1 MSDSTW
7 TIIKTLT
14 WTAEAFQNR
23 EIPTARLEAE
33 VLLAHVLGMERIGL
47 YTSFDRPLS
56 EEERGA
62 YRALVKRRFA
72 GEPSQYLTGKQEFWS
87 LSFNVSPAVLVPRPD
102 TEVLVEEALSFLVAQ
117 GKAGKVLDVGTG
129 SGAVAI
135 ALAHECPD
143 AEVFA
148 CDVSVDALAVAVGNG
163 TSNEV
168 KVSWIEGPTSK
179 ALAEGPF
186 DVLVSNPPY
195 IPTATLETLMP
206 EVRDYEPHLALDG
219 GADGLLVFREILTSA
234 PELVKPGG
242 WIGFEVEGER
252 QAGEV
257 KALLLA
263 SGDWESPHIR
273 LDYSGLQRVVS
284 ARRKG

>member
-1 MSDSTW
+1 
-7 TIIKTLT
+7 
-14 WTAEAFQNR
+14 
-23 EIPTARLEAE
+23 
-33 VLLAHVLGMERIGL
+33 MERIGL
-47 YTSFDRPLS
+47 YTFFDRPLS

-62 YRALVKRRFA
+62 YRTLVKRRFA

-87 LSFNVSPAVLVPRPD
+87 LSFKVSPAVLVPRPD
-102 TEVLVEEALSFLVAQ
+102 TEVLVEEALSFLESQ
-117 GKAGKVLDVGTG
+117 GRAGRVLDVGTG

-148 CDVSVDALAVAVGNG
+148 CDVSADALVVAGENG
-163 TSNEV
+163 ASNEV
-168 KVSWIEGPTSK
+168 NVSWIEGRANQ
-179 ALAEGPF
+179 ALGEGPF
-186 DVLVSNPPY
+186 DILVSNPPY
-195 IPTATLETLMP
+195 IPTGTLDTLMR

-219 GADGLLVFREILTSA
+219 GVDGLLVFREILNCA
-234 PELVKPGG
+234 DELVKPGG

-257 KALLLA
+257 KALLLE
-263 SGDWESPHIR
+263 SGAWESLHIR

-284 ARRKG
+284 ARRVG